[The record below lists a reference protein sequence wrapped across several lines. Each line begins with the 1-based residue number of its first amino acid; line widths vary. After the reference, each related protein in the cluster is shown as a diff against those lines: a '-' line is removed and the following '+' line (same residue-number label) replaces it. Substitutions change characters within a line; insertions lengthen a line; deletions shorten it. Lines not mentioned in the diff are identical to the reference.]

1 MRGKIGEKKMI
12 KYIPFYVAIFTLTI
26 WVWILIIDF
35 VFDETKIG
43 NAMRDKIIQKIKG
56 EKNEIK

>member
-1 MRGKIGEKKMI
+1 MI
-12 KYIPFYVAIFTLTI
+12 KYIPFYVAIFTLII

-56 EKNEIK
+56 EKE